1 MHVEFTDVQKNNV
14 EHNLQINKFYS
25 FNEIIFSLGLWS
37 AMILFVCSMLE
48 VTLLYTLWLE

>member
-25 FNEIIFSLGLWS
+25 FNEIIFSLGL
-37 AMILFVCSMLE
+37 
-48 VTLLYTLWLE
+48 